1 MLLFCTK
8 TVRLNLGL
16 PSISSS
22 SWLAVPIH
30 DVPACRSL
38 AGQYLTNGEIFS
50 GEVVVAAR
58 SDSLSRASHQ
68 LPFDGCVPLGTM
80 VSRRPCP
87 DSAEVVGDSLLPGGD
102 AGVTSMPA
110 RTVLSL
116 TEVWILGVV
125 REWLAAYENAQL
137 MVARLCE
144 EKLIC

>member
-1 MLLFCTK
+1 M
-8 TVRLNLGL
+8 
-16 PSISSS
+16 
-22 SWLAVPIH
+22 
-30 DVPACRSL
+30 
-38 AGQYLTNGEIFS
+38 
-50 GEVVVAAR
+50 
-58 SDSLSRASHQ
+58 
-68 LPFDGCVPLGTM
+68 
-80 VSRRPCP
+80 SRRPCP